1 MWLLRRSHQQRQ
13 VLRMGDLVVLDMV
26 KRKRDERADELWEEY
41 RRAAKKAQ
49 STLDIDD
56 GVAAGRA
63 WRAWLDQFR
72 AVQA

>member
-1 MWLLRRSHQQRQ
+1 
-13 VLRMGDLVVLDMV
+13 MGDLVVLDMV

-41 RRAAKKAQ
+41 RRAAQKAQ
-49 STLDIDD
+49 ATLDIDD